1 MHTLTTQVI
10 VRRDDGMA
18 APATILSPALGIA
31 GIPALGCFFEVREGG
46 ASYVVAESRLTDRP
60 KPWTRPAFVAGDLS
74 LEAVNASESRVVC
87 VQCGGPTRETDDGDI
102 VCASRG
108 CFSEGS

>member
-1 MHTLTTQVI
+1 MHALTSQVF

-31 GIPALGCFFEVREGG
+31 GVPALGRFFEVREGG
-46 ASYVVAESRLTDRP
+46 AARVVAESRLTERP
-60 KPWTRPAFVAGDLS
+60 EPWTRPAFVAGDVS
-74 LEAVNASESRVVC
+74 LEAVNAREHDVVC
-87 VQCGGPTRETDDGDI
+87 VQCSGPTRQSAFGDVI
-102 VCASRG
+102 CASRG